1 VSESKLPSSPD
12 WYRTT
17 LAPDVRD
24 AGFPEVA
31 KDIIALADEVDRLS
45 IALAEAKG
53 ATRQARH
60 DAEQEG
66 YAAGMLDAEAQRES

>member
-1 VSESKLPSSPD
+1 MSESKLPSSPD

-31 KDIIALADEVDRLS
+31 KDIIALADEVTRLNV
-45 IALAEAKG
+45 LLL
-53 ATRQARH
+53 H
-60 DAEQEG
+60 DAPIAEQEA